1 MLITELKCALL
12 AVRANWFVFFYR
24 LSKNSFKYCEQCL
37 SERCAIQIHQTIREL
52 AVQLPTVNN
61 ALHSEAGFYC
71 LLERD
76 KSLRGL
82 QGKNECNQ
90 RKLNAFALTAV
101 TGKFRG
107 RISVFVSL

>member
-1 MLITELKCALL
+1 M
-12 AVRANWFVFFYR
+12 
-24 LSKNSFKYCEQCL
+24 

-52 AVQLPTVNN
+52 AVQLPTVNKE
-61 ALHSEAGFYC
+61 LHSEAGSYC

-76 KSLRGL
+76 KGLRGL
-82 QGKNECNQ
+82 QGKNECNL
-90 RKLNAFALTAV
+90 RKFHAFALTAV